1 MWLDPVRERE
11 MLEIQRIERDRFNT
25 YKTYFEKNPH
35 IVDLAIAHTVTK
47 PILSKSL
54 ITTLSMMEVP
64 PGDESVEMLAD
75 EAQNQWVT
83 QESQK
88 WNIEMKK

>member
-75 EAQNQWVT
+75 ANEMIET
-83 QESQK
+83 IKDYQK
-88 WNIEMKK
+88 SKKSVI